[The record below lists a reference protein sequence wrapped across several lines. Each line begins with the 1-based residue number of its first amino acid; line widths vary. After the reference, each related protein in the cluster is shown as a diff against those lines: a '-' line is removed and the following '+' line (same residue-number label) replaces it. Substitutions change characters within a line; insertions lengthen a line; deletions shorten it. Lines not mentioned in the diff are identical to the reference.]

1 MGDVDSGGDLA
12 CARAGGL
19 WELSVFYAPF
29 CSESKIALKTKMH
42 EENVYHLV
50 HTNPSINGSDYYV
63 QRNIFSTGYGL
74 KMQRTSY
81 CVFMLSS
88 QFIICIH

>member
-1 MGDVDSGGDLA
+1 MGETVHVEGQGVN
-12 CARAGGL
+12 GN
-19 WELSVFYAPF
+19 SVFYAPF

-50 HTNPSINGSDYYV
+50 HTNPAINGSDYYV